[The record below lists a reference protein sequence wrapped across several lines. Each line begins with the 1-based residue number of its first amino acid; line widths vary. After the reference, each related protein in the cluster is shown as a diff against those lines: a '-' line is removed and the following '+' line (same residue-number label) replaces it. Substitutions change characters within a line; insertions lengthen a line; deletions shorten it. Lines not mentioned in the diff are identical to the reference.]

1 MANLDNELVLAE
13 LKDLLVR
20 LGGQF
25 GFDVRKEVEASES
38 AWVDLVWFD
47 RKLPVGDRCSNM
59 RFAPVLPIVGFEI
72 EWGTGLNA
80 KHVKGSVSNLNNL
93 GAQLGVIVIAQHNVI
108 ALGKQPPYKDW
119 NQPELEKI
127 LRDRVYRWVYAE
139 ARAQG
144 RVIVM
149 SEREVISWAAAHGCR
164 LNSLPQEESSPFHL
178 PNIAEK
184 TP

>member
-1 MANLDNELVLAE
+1 MANIDAGLALPE
-13 LKDLLVR
+13 IKDLLVT
-20 LGGQF
+20 LGTHL

-47 RKLPVGDRCSNM
+47 KRLPVRDKSSNM
-59 RFAPVLPIVGFEI
+59 RHEPVLPVVAFEI

-93 GAQLGVIVIAQHNVI
+93 AAQLGVILIAQHNLF
-108 ALGKQPPYKDW
+108 ALANQPPHKESD
-119 NQPELEKI
+119 QDMLEKI

-144 RVIVM
+144 RIIVM
-149 SEREVISWAAAHGCR
+149 SEKEVIQWASANGCG
-164 LNSLPQEESSPFHL
+164 L
-178 PNIAEK
+178 K
-184 TP
+184 TSVVGTGIPGPPA